1 MHVQVVDNNGESSQT
16 IYSQSSASESV
27 LSNKK
32 ERKDEERLS
41 VVEITKVRRSFSI
54 VLRLVVSL
62 S

>member
-27 LSNKK
+27 LSNNK

-41 VVEITKVRRSFSI
+41 VVEITKVRGSFSI